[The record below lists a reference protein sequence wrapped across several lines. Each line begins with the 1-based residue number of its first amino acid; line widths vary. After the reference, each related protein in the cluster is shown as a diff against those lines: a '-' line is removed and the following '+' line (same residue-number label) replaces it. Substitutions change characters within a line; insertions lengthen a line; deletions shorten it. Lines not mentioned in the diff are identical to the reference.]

1 MSVFNKRNAVVGYLT
16 LKAVS
21 RKLPRRRKRSGAKVA
36 LFVSLGIVS
45 VGILA
50 AVAFLLLRR
59 QQGESEQT
67 EGFAFG
73 DQTESEVIGEYVTAS
88 PEPIP
93 AT

>member
-1 MSVFNKRNAVVGYLT
+1 VFNKRNAAVGYIT

-21 RKLPRRRKRSGAKVA
+21 RKLARRRKRSGLKVA

-45 VGILA
+45 LGVLA
-50 AVAFLLLRR
+50 GLAFVLLRR
-59 QQGESEQT
+59 QQGEPEQT
-67 EGFAFG
+67 EARG
-73 DQTESEVIGEYVTAS
+73 EVEREIVGEYVTAS

>member
-1 MSVFNKRNAVVGYLT
+1 VSVFNKRNAAVGYVV
-16 LKAVS
+16 LKAAS

-50 AVAFLLLRR
+50 GVAFLLLRR

-67 EGFAFG
+67 EESALGT
-73 DQTESEVIGEYVTAS
+73 TESEVIGEYVTAS